1 MVSVPYKT
9 LKNVSSMRKLAYGV
23 WRKPTDPSVN
33 VQMDID
39 ITQLANLLENQLN
52 SHLKY
57 YFVKMCS
64 KILYEIPELNTFL
77 LRGKFRQRMNN
88 RIFIPTIFRFKS
100 QIDLNGIHLDDAHK
114 FSINEL
120 KEVWGN
126 NIKEL
131 RAGKSH
137 STNRA
142 VKIFKWL
149 PSILCRPIVKLIDF
163 IQYSCN
169 ISLKFFGLPED
180 PFGSMTITFLDKF
193 GIKYADIPIFSF
205 SRSAI
210 TIAVGKYYKQDGK
223 YFLPITSTFDHRCFD
238 GFEGNKAYK
247 RMRSLMSN
255 PNELIN

>member
-100 QIDLNGIHLDDAHK
+100 QIDLNGIHYKADLVGFNQRQEEFFNNLDLT
-114 FSINEL
+114 FSL
-120 KEVWGN
+120 
-126 NIKEL
+126 
-131 RAGKSH
+131 SY
-137 STNRA
+137 
-142 VKIFKWL
+142 
-149 PSILCRPIVKLIDF
+149 DF
-163 IQYSCN
+163 
-169 ISLKFFGLPED
+169 
-180 PFGSMTITFLDKF
+180 
-193 GIKYADIPIFSF
+193 
-205 SRSAI
+205 
-210 TIAVGKYYKQDGK
+210 
-223 YFLPITSTFDHRCFD
+223 
-238 GFEGNKAYK
+238 
-247 RMRSLMSN
+247 
-255 PNELIN
+255 